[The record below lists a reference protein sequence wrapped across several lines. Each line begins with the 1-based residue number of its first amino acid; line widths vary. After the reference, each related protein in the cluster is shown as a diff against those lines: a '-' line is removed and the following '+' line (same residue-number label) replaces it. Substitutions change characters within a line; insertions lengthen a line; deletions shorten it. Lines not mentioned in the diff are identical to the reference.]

1 MVVSTLLFSVEI
13 VRPFYILVCICNHL
27 SLIHPF
33 CFSVL
38 VITGTTPWRTFISCE
53 EYEKGQCWQVDPDP
67 ASKHHLQP
75 KMTKLGGAGGGL
87 YEAVACDN
95 RNPSRPTFFV
105 TEDYVSGALRKYTP
119 PPAAASGVASWDS
132 LHLDGGEM
140 EYLVFLE
147 GNKFKWSSD
156 ESLGRTSQRNH
167 YPNVEGIN
175 YHDGMLYFV
184 SKKTM
189 KLYVLDLDKKTYVS
203 SSTNDYVLYS
213 GVFKNG
219 PDQLVRNGKFL
230 YFTED
235 GGKTP
240 GVYSI
245 DEEGNS
251 YSIFEAY
258 DEKYFQDETT
268 GLSFSPDG
276 EYILMIIIY

>member
-132 LHLDGGEM
+132 LHLDGGET

-147 GNKFKWSSD
+147 GKKFKWSSD

-258 DEKYFQDETT
+258 DEYFQDETT